1 MTQRLILFLLFL
13 FSQSVFCEVTVIQ
26 FCPESPSNLSSIH
39 KDLNFLKT
47 GSDVIRIQD
56 GCGEV
61 KTEPIREKLYTRY
74 IQQKYPRIKV
84 FSPQQAVKQDLCHIE
99 LSRID
104 QKSSELNLAEN
115 KSTQLGVYSKD
126 IKGKVSFVGRYSVL
140 SGVKSEIE
148 FDGES
153 FHLTCNIL
161 KGGYNIN
168 FKSASQDLKINSQTF
183 VKLNQ
188 PQVIASFT
196 KADNLEDKNIGIT
209 NNRISNREK
218 NTVSRIV
225 IKAGHKQ
232 VVQ

>member
-1 MTQRLILFLLFL
+1 MTQRLILFLFFL
-13 FSQSVFCEVTVIQ
+13 FSQNVFCEITILQ
-26 FCPESPSNLSSIH
+26 FCPENPTHLSSIH

-47 GSDVIRIQD
+47 GSDSIRIQD

-74 IQQKYPRIKV
+74 IQQKYPSVRV

-104 QKSSELNLAEN
+104 QNSSDLKIAEN
-115 KSTQLGVYSKD
+115 RGTRLGLYAKD
-126 IKGKVSFVGRYSVL
+126 TKGKVSFVGRYSVL

-153 FHLTCNIL
+153 FQLTCIIL

-168 FKSASQDLKINSQTF
+168 LKSSSRDLKVDSQTF

-188 PQVIASFT
+188 PQVIARFT
-196 KADNLEDKNIGIT
+196 KSENQEDKSINII
-209 NNRISNREK
+209 NNRVSNKEK
-218 NTVSRIV
+218 NNVSRIV

-232 VVQ
+232 VVP